1 MHRLE
6 HTTEIA
12 APREV
17 VWEWLV
23 QPDRL
28 PQWVGGMTRFQP
40 LTDGGPRAGARS
52 RETVVIRGKAWDTES
67 EILRFEPTEALE
79 VRTRAKGFDSLARY
93 RLDEDGDRTRLT
105 ARVDTTFSMLV
116 ARLLG
121 GVVTREA
128 QKKLES
134 DLARLKELAE
144 RAS

>member
-6 HTTEIA
+6 HTIEVA
-12 APREV
+12 APRES

-28 PQWVGGMTRFQP
+28 RQWVGGMTKFQP
-40 LTDGGPRAGARS
+40 LTEGGPRAGARS
-52 RETVVIRGKAWDTES
+52 RETIVIRGKAWDTES
-67 EILRFEPTEALE
+67 EILRFEPTDELE
-79 VRTRAKGFDSLARY
+79 VRTRAKGFESVARY
-93 RLDEDGDRTRLT
+93 RLEADGERTRLT
-105 ARVDTTFSMLV
+105 ARVETTFSMFV

-134 DLARLKELAE
+134 DLSRLKQLAE
-144 RAS
+144 RAG